1 MPDTIST
8 ETAIT
13 ETEYATR
20 IDLAAAFRLVDLYGW
35 SDMLATHLSAR
46 IPGPNEHFL
55 INPVGMM
62 FEEMTASCLVKVD
75 IDGNILSESEFGI
88 NPAGYTIHS
97 AVHMGRKDAA
107 CVMHTHTAAGLGVA
121 TQKSGLLPL
130 TQMALA
136 VIAQTG
142 YHDYEG
148 PAFDLGERDRLIK
161 DLASNNVLIL
171 RNHGLLTVGKTV
183 AEAFVWLFRAERACR
198 FQLSF
203 QQAGVSPQEIPKAV
217 QDVSIERSKKAI
229 SASGHR
235 PIGEFEWPALIR
247 KLNRENPGYAD

>member
-13 ETEYATR
+13 EAEYATR

-97 AVHMGRKDAA
+97 AVHMGRKDAG

-203 QQAGVSPQEIPKAV
+203 QQAGVSPQKIPKEV

>member
-1 MPDTIST
+1 MPDTVT
-8 ETAIT
+8 QALAIMDA
-13 ETEYATR
+13 EWKAR
-20 IDLAAAFRLVDLYGW
+20 VDLAAAFRLVDLYGW

-46 IPGPNEHFL
+46 IPGTNEHFL
-55 INPVGMM
+55 INPVGIM
-62 FEEMTASCLVKVD
+62 FDEMTASCLVKVD
-75 IDGNILSESEFGI
+75 IEGNILSDSEFGI

-97 AVHMGRKDAA
+97 AVHMGRIDAG

-121 TQKSGLLPL
+121 TQKTGLLPL

-136 VIAQTG
+136 VIAQTA
-142 YHDYEG
+142 YHNYEG
-148 PAFDLGERDRLIK
+148 PAFDLEERDRLIE
-161 DLASNNVLIL
+161 DLEDKNVLIL

-203 QQAGVSPQEIPKAV
+203 QQAGAEATEIPKEI
-217 QDVSIERSKKAI
+217 QDVSIERTRKAI

-235 PIGEFEWPALIR
+235 PIGQFEWPALLR
-247 KLNRENPGYAD
+247 KLNRENPGYDN